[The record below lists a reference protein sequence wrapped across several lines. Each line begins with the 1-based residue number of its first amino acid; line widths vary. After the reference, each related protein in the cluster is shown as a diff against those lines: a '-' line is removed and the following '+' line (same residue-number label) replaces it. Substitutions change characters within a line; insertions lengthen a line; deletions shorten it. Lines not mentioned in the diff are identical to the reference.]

1 MAKTIKPT
9 DLGAAIKEELT
20 LYHKDVIE
28 KVNESG
34 EKAAK
39 ELVKKTKATAPKR
52 FGDFRKAI
60 TYKAETNSATGDKEF
75 TWGAKS
81 PKHRLTHLL
90 VKGHA
95 KQNGGRVDGDPFLE
109 NALNQVL
116 PEYERE
122 VEEALE
128 NVK

>member
-1 MAKTIKPT
+1 MAKTIKPA
-9 DLGAAIKEELT
+9 DLSDAIKEELT

-28 KVNESG
+28 QVNEAG
-34 EKAAK
+34 ESAVKD
-39 ELVKKTKATAPKR
+39 LVKKTKATAPKHL
-52 FGDFRKAI
+52 GNFRKAI
-60 TYKAETNSATGDKEF
+60 TYKAETNTATGDKTF

-109 NALNQVL
+109 NALDQVL

-122 VEEALE
+122 VEESI
-128 NVK
+128 KP

>member
-1 MAKTIKPT
+1 LAKSIKPA
-9 DLGAAIKEELT
+9 DLEDAIKEELT
-20 LYHKDVIE
+20 LYHKDVLE
-28 KVNESG
+28 KVNAAG
-34 EKAAK
+34 KKAVK
-39 ELVKKTKATAPKR
+39 LLVKLTKETAPVR
-52 FGDFRKAI
+52 EGEFQNAI
-60 TYKAETNSATGDKEF
+60 TYKEKENKASGDKEYI
-75 TWGAKS
+75 WGAKS

-95 KQNGGRVDGDPFLE
+95 KKNGGRVPGDPFLE
-109 NALNQVL
+109 NALDQVL